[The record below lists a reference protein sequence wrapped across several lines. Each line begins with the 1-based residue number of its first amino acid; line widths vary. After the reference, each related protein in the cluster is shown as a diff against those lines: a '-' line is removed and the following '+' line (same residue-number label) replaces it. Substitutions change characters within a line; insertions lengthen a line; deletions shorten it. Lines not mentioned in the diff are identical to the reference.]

1 MSIYQDLAMRT
12 NDGLSTLKVE
22 KKLEDY
28 RLATINGDTG
38 ELLNGALGITG
49 EAGEVADMI
58 KKYIFHGHDL
68 DRDAFIKELGD
79 VCWYVALLSHAI
91 GIDLGEVMDRNIE
104 KLARRY
110 PEGFTNEASIK
121 EGGIMRELQD
131 RKIMVV
137 YKDGTH
143 NLFTKV
149 TNYGFYQQSRIFWL
163 RVDGQESYF
172 PAENVKFFGD
182 FIDYPR
188 PENA

>member
-1 MSIYQDLAMRT
+1 MNVYQNLAMRT

-28 RLATINGDTG
+28 RQANTNGDTG

-58 KKYIFHGHDL
+58 KKYVFHGHDL
-68 DRDAFIKELGD
+68 DRDALIKELGD

-91 GIDLGEVMDRNIE
+91 GVDLGEVMNRNIE

-121 EGGIMRELQD
+121 
-131 RKIMVV
+131 
-137 YKDGTH
+137 
-143 NLFTKV
+143 
-149 TNYGFYQQSRIFWL
+149 
-163 RVDGQESYF
+163 RVE
-172 PAENVKFFGD
+172 
-182 FIDYPR
+182 
-188 PENA
+188 